1 MGGSTGDSGDGRQ
14 LQMIRVLGPVDAVLA
29 DGHVETFGSRR
40 ERMLLAA
47 LAVSANHAVSFDQL
61 AQVLWDDD
69 PPASRDNTLQ
79 SYLSRLRHL
88 LGHHA
93 IESGDRSYTLVV
105 ANDQLDALI
114 AERFAKQAVAHRYE
128 PTTCMALCRRSLA
141 LWRGTPF
148 GDLADDD
155 PFHLEAMRLE
165 EMRLFLVELR
175 LACDI
180 ALGREGLAVGALR
193 AYVHEYPDRERLWYL
208 FIAALALGGRR
219 TEALRAYDELQARL
233 TADGLEPLAETRA
246 LRRDVLDE
254 TADLRSG
261 LLDAMAGSR

>member
-1 MGGSTGDSGDGRQ
+1 MSTSTTGSGDGRH
-14 LQMIRVLGPVDAVLA
+14 LEMVRVLGPIDALLA
-29 DGHVETFGSRR
+29 HDHVVTFGSRR
-40 ERMLLAA
+40 ERVLLAA

-61 AQVLWDDD
+61 AQILWEDD

-79 SYLSRLRHL
+79 SYMSRLRHL
-88 LGHHA
+88 LGHGT
-93 IESGDRSYTLVV
+93 IESGDHSYTLVV
-105 ANDQLDALI
+105 ANDQLDALV

-128 PTTCMALCRRSLA
+128 PTRCMALCRRALA

-155 PFHLEAMRLE
+155 PFRLEVIRLE
-165 EMRLFLVELR
+165 EMRLFVVELR

-180 ALGREGLAVGALR
+180 VLGREGLAVGALR
-193 AYVHEYPDRERLWYL
+193 AYVQEYPDRERLWYL

-219 TEALRAYDELQARL
+219 TEALRAYDDLQSRL

-246 LRRDVLDE
+246 LRRDVVDE

-261 LLDAMAGSR
+261 LLDAMAGAR